1 MERPVPRHRA
11 VVLEGDD
18 GQLADFASRLTGS
31 GDLYNQRGRRPFSSV
46 NFVTAHD
53 GFTLKDLVSYN
64 HKHNEDNDEDNR
76 DGSDNNLSWNHG
88 VEGPPTIRRS
98 TSCAIGR
105 CATSSPRCC
114 SPRAP
119 R

>member
-1 MERPVPRHRA
+1 MTASWPTSPR
-11 VVLEGDD
+11 
-18 GQLADFASRLTGS
+18 RLTGS

-53 GFTLKDLVSYN
+53 GHPQDLVSYN

-88 VEGPPTIRRS
+88 VEGHTDDPEINELRYRQM
-98 TSCAIGR
+98 R
-105 CATSSPRCC
+105 NSPRCC
-114 SPRAP
+114 CSPRTL
-119 R
+119 

>member
-1 MERPVPRHRA
+1 MRISDWSSDVCSSD
-11 VVLEGDD
+11 LWKGDD

-31 GDLYNQRGRRPFSSV
+31 GDLFNQRGRRPFSSI

-76 DGSDNNLSWNHG
+76 DGSDNNLSWTH
-88 VEGPPTIRRS
+88 EIRRA
-98 TSCAIGR
+98 SCR
-105 CATSSPRCC
+105 ERECQYE
-114 SPRAP
+114 
-119 R
+119 

>member
-1 MERPVPRHRA
+1 MRSFWK
-11 VVLEGDD
+11 GDD

-53 GFTLKDLVSYN
+53 GFTLKDTVSYN

-76 DGSDNNLSWNHG
+76 DGSDNNLSRNHG
-88 VEGPPTIRRS
+88 VEGHTDDPEINELRYRQMRNFLATLLCLPGHPDDRR
-98 TSCAIGR
+98 R
-105 CATSSPRCC
+105 
-114 SPRAP
+114 
-119 R
+119 